1 MQGLVTMIAASA
13 ILSAGLVAGLATT
26 DAAAR
31 PKPAASPEDIGA
43 TAVEV
48 PAVKLPAAKTPAA
61 KTPAAKTPAAK
72 TPAAKTPAA
81 KTPTAKTPAA
91 NSSTVKTSTAP
102 ESASSI
108 AACAAAWPYTPTACA
123 ADGRKVRI
131 IALTA
136 Q

>member
-13 ILSAGLVAGLATT
+13 ILSAWLAAGLATT

-61 KTPAAKTPAAK
+61 KTPAV
-72 TPAAKTPAA
+72 
-81 KTPTAKTPAA
+81 

>member
-48 PAVKLPAAKTPAA
+48 PAVKL
-61 KTPAAKTPAAK
+61 
-72 TPAAKTPAA
+72 PAA

>member
-1 MQGLVTMIAASA
+1 MIAASA

-48 PAVKLPAAKTPAA
+48 PAVKLPAAKTPAV
-61 KTPAAKTPAAK
+61 
-72 TPAAKTPAA
+72 
-81 KTPTAKTPAA
+81 

>member
-48 PAVKLPAAKTPAA
+48 PAVKLPAAKTPAV
-61 KTPAAKTPAAK
+61 
-72 TPAAKTPAA
+72 
-81 KTPTAKTPAA
+81 

>member
-48 PAVKLPAAKTPAA
+48 PAVKL
-61 KTPAAKTPAAK
+61 
-72 TPAAKTPAA
+72 PAAKTPAA

>member
-61 KTPAAKTPAAK
+61 KTPAA
-72 TPAAKTPAA
+72 
-81 KTPTAKTPAA
+81 
-91 NSSTVKTSTAP
+91 NSSTAP

>member
-48 PAVKLPAAKTPAA
+48 PAVKL
-61 KTPAAKTPAAK
+61 PAAK